1 MRVAIAGAGLAGLAT
16 AAALSRAGHE
26 IRVLEQADGLRASGL
41 AINLW
46 SNATTL
52 LPGFGIPCDHL
63 PGEPF
68 SRMLMRTAGRDAA
81 CVELPPAGRPHVTV
95 ERAELLSALADVLPA
110 GTVRYGARCDDVSDL
125 AAAYDLVVVADGV
138 HSTLRAAVAD
148 PLRRR
153 WQWTVWQASA
163 EADLP
168 EVPPGACSAVVRP
181 GFYSGIFRLAG
192 RRVTWFA
199 EQPARRPGEGQQL
212 LQDLTN
218 DPDPLLR
225 AVARATPPERWT
237 QWRVHDIWPGRALHR
252 GNVVLVGDAAHA
264 MLPTLGQGACQSLE
278 DAAALAA
285 ALAGMANLSEA
296 LTCYSAARVRRV
308 RRMVALSRM
317 AAAGRRPSP
326 ASRVMPGELQVRL
339 MASAGGPLLRRI
351 SRPLPG

>member
-181 GFYSGIFRLAG
+181 GFYSGIFRLAAG
-192 RRVTWFA
+192 GSPGSPSNRRA
-199 EQPARRPGEGQQL
+199 GPAR
-212 LQDLTN
+212 
-218 DPDPLLR
+218 
-225 AVARATPPERWT
+225 
-237 QWRVHDIWPGRALHR
+237 
-252 GNVVLVGDAAHA
+252 
-264 MLPTLGQGACQSLE
+264 
-278 DAAALAA
+278 
-285 ALAGMANLSEA
+285 
-296 LTCYSAARVRRV
+296 
-308 RRMVALSRM
+308 
-317 AAAGRRPSP
+317 
-326 ASRVMPGELQVRL
+326 ASNCFRT
-339 MASAGGPLLRRI
+339 
-351 SRPLPG
+351 

>member
-1 MRVAIAGAGLAGLAT
+1 MRVAIAGAGLAGLAA

-52 LPGFGIPCDHL
+52 LPGFGIPSDHL

-125 AAAYDLVVVADGV
+125 AAGHDLVVVADGV

-148 PLRRR
+148 PPRRR

-181 GFYSGIFRLAG
+181 GFYSGIF
-192 RRVTWFA
+192 
-199 EQPARRPGEGQQL
+199 PARGAAGHLVRRATGAQARQGPAIASGPDERPGSVAASDRPG
-212 LQDLTN
+212 DAAGAV
-218 DPDPLLR
+218 D
-225 AVARATPPERWT
+225 AVARA
-237 QWRVHDIWPGRALHR
+237 
-252 GNVVLVGDAAHA
+252 
-264 MLPTLGQGACQSLE
+264 
-278 DAAALAA
+278 
-285 ALAGMANLSEA
+285 
-296 LTCYSAARVRRV
+296 
-308 RRMVALSRM
+308 
-317 AAAGRRPSP
+317 
-326 ASRVMPGELQVRL
+326 
-339 MASAGGPLLRRI
+339 
-351 SRPLPG
+351 